1 MRTPLLIL
9 LIVIAAICT
18 STVAQRRVTP
28 VTPPPAAVRHQPVA
42 TGKEGDEPAEN
53 PLPPS
58 VIQYHDPSGKVIL
71 IDTISG
77 TEYVDS
83 AAIEAAA
90 KPKGRIYP
98 LMHAVTVGVNV
109 WDPLMR
115 CFGQHYGLFDVWAEL
130 SLHNWI
136 KPVFEFGLGAADNT
150 PDDGNFTYH
159 SPTAPYFKIGVNYNF
174 LYNSDPAYQFMAGL
188 RYGFTSFN
196 YELKNVTTS
205 PGYWDEPSS
214 FNVPRQ
220 TSTAGYGE
228 FLLGLKVQI
237 YKNISMGWSLKY
249 HFIFHESQAPYGKP
263 WYIPGY
269 GSRGSAITGAFS
281 IMYTLPLNPKSA
293 PAVDIQDKE

>member
-9 LIVIAAICT
+9 LVVIAVFGT
-18 STVAQRRVTP
+18 SAVAQRRVTP
-28 VTPPPAAVRHQPVA
+28 VTPPPAAVRHQP
-42 TGKEGDEPAEN
+42 TQTNDNDKTPKEN
-53 PLPPS
+53 TLPPS
-58 VIQYHDPSGKVIL
+58 VIHYHDPNGNMIL

-83 AAIEAAA
+83 TAIEAA

-115 CFGQHYGLFDVWAEL
+115 CFGQHYGLFDAWVEL

-136 KPVFEFGLGAADNT
+136 KPVFEFGLGAADST

-159 SPTAPYFKIGVNYNF
+159 SPTAPFFKIGVNYNF
-174 LYNSDPAYQFMAGL
+174 LYNSNPAYQFMVGL

-196 YELKNVTTS
+196 YEIKNATMP
-205 PGYWDEPSS
+205 PGYWDEPTS
-214 FNVPRQ
+214 FSVPRQ
-220 TSTAGYGE
+220 TSTVGYGE
-228 FLLGLKVQI
+228 FLIGLKVQI

-249 HFIFHESQAPYGKP
+249 HFMFHESKTPYGQP

-269 GSRGSAITGAFS
+269 GSRGGALTGAFS
-281 IMYTLPLNPKSA
+281 IMYTLPLNKKSA
-293 PAVDIQDKE
+293 PAVDNQSTE